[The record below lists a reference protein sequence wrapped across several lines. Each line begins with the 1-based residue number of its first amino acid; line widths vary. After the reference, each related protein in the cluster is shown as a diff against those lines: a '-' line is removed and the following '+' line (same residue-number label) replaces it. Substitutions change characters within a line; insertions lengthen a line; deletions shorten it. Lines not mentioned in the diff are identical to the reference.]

1 MKKFK
6 KIVSFMLLV
15 SMLSSIFLPI
25 FCKEKT
31 IFAEEMKPHFD
42 LEREHKI
49 KLQATANGW
58 IDITKN
64 GLTMWYYKTYGQFKT
79 GWHYDNYYEGW
90 YYFSPEH
97 NFMFDPRYNNSEWYQ

>member
-49 KLQATANGW
+49 KLQATVNGW
-58 IDITKN
+58 IDITKY
-64 GLTMWYYKTYGQFKT
+64 GLTMWYYKTSGQF
-79 GWHYDNYYEGW
+79 
-90 YYFSPEH
+90 
-97 NFMFDPRYNNSEWYQ
+97 

>member
-31 IFAEEMKPHFD
+31 IFAEEKYNQRVM
-42 LEREHKI
+42 
-49 KLQATANGW
+49 NGW
-58 IDITKN
+58 ID
-64 GLTMWYYKTYGQFKT
+64 
-79 GWHYDNYYEGW
+79 
-90 YYFSPEH
+90 
-97 NFMFDPRYNNSEWYQ
+97 RYN